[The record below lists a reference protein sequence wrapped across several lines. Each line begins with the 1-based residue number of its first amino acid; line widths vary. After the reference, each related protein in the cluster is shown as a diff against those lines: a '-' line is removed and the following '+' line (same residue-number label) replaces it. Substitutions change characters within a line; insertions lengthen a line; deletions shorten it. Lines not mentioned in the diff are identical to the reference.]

1 MRWMSQSKILLISC
15 DATLVRHF
23 LLDIFSPW
31 ILWFPFLR
39 TDAVDILSPLSE
51 ISNEWSTPPLRSDC
65 LLVERGGKLDSF
77 LCVHSFSLLQKLGGC
92 IWEGFLLPKDTSP
105 KQGMHFLIPTSSS
118 PWCGFLEL
126 LMSVK
131 VKLNT
136 GILVLFQLIMFLRAP
151 EP

>member
-1 MRWMSQSKILLISC
+1 MRWMSQSKIPLISC

-23 LLDIFSPW
+23 LFDIFSPRY
-31 ILWFPFLR
+31 PFLR
-39 TDAVDILSPLSE
+39 TEAVDILSPPLSE
-51 ISNEWSTPPLRSDC
+51 ISNEWSLPPLQSAC
-65 LLVERGGKLDSF
+65 LQVERGGKHDSF
-77 LCVHSFSLLQKLGGC
+77 VCVHSFSLLQKLGGC
-92 IWEGFLLPKDTSP
+92 IREGFLLPKDTSP
-105 KQGMHFLIPTSSS
+105 KQGVLFLIPTSSS

-136 GILVLFQLIMFLRAP
+136 GILVLFQLIMLLRAH